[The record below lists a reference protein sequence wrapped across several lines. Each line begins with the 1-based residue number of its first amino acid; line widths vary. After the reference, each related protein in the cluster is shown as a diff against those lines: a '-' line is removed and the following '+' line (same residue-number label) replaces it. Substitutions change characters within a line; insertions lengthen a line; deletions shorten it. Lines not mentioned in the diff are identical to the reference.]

1 MNDKKI
7 KQPKMSTTERLAK
20 ASYHVQEL
28 HKLFTTRELAEIL
41 GITAQGFQYRVNKY
55 KEEGK

>member
-1 MNDKKI
+1 
-7 KQPKMSTTERLAK
+7 MSTTERLAK